1 MTQREVRNEIFKLLF
16 EYELLKVDILQRK
29 DEELE
34 KIKISKSKA
43 EFLEEYIKELIENE
57 DKIIKAIKEQIKGW
71 TFERLGTVERVL
83 LKMSFYEILIKEY
96 GYEISINEA
105 IELSKIYGD
114 ENTKNFINGILG
126 DLVKKLENKEE

>member
-34 KIKISKSKA
+34 KIKISKAKE
-43 EFLEEYIKELIENE
+43 EFLTKYIQELIENE
-57 DKIIKAIKEQIKGW
+57 DKIVEEIKKQIKGW
-71 TFERLGTVERVL
+71 TFERLGTVEKVL
-83 LKMSFYEILIKEY
+83 LKMSFYEILIEEI

-105 IELSKIYGD
+105 IELSKMYGD

-126 DLVKKLENKEE
+126 DLIKKIENKEE